1 MLLEEKMAS
10 KDITNAICTKVRE
23 EAAIV
28 GWKNKRRKI
37 FDKCKIRRYKII
49 LAAIILGKKITTS
62 NSRHLVL
69 SARIVTTA
77 TFLMQSQ
84 NTYGQ
89 QSN

>member
-37 FDKCKIRRYKII
+37 FDKCKI
-49 LAAIILGKKITTS
+49 TS
-62 NSRHLVL
+62 NNIKKLYENWLIEKAQSVDILFSR
-69 SARIVTTA
+69 RE
-77 TFLMQSQ
+77 
-84 NTYGQ
+84 
-89 QSN
+89 